1 MLEVTSQVCWKCIN
15 RISGD
20 ESDKVN
26 QHATEA
32 DEKEVLL
39 KFDNF
44 SDIMT
49 ATTQ

>member
-1 MLEVTSQVCWKCIN
+1 MC
-15 RISGD
+15 
-20 ESDKVN
+20 DKVN
-26 QHATEA
+26 QHATEV

-49 ATTQ
+49 APIQ